1 MIASAFLQD
10 QAETSTFWQGA
21 DLYNR
26 CLQAQQAQRVDFLY
40 RYGYEFL
47 GMAYSTYVHSVIE
60 KIDQF
65 GIDHV
70 MFVAREG
77 YLFQKIYEILK
88 GYVPDAI
95 APQVT
100 THYAYLSRVSTFL
113 PSVSHLSTRELV
125 LTTDK
130 PGQLGLWST
139 LKTLGLPPE
148 EFEPYARS
156 HGINLKEPT
165 QDYWNDQ
172 RLLNF
177 FSDTGV
183 QAIVRHYQQQARE
196 MLGQYLQQC
205 GFFDGTYSKPSHSY
219 KAHKV
224 ALVDI
229 GWEGTIQD
237 NLVRAFNQRPDFP
250 LLHGLYFGRRERK
263 TFLKYSSAFS
273 HGLIYESRNRN
284 INAEPVDIFVEI
296 FEKGAGAPHASTQGY
311 ERVGTRLEDGVR
323 PVFKSAE
330 SQSRRAELEGNGA
343 IAVMQR
349 GILDFVHQYAQQWQ
363 QEGFSAEANIPFVH
377 GLTTRH
383 IAFPTHEE
391 AYRVTTQ
398 LGQQA
403 EDLGED
409 KVASLA
415 VTAQAFWTPLKS
427 GKVKTSLARFKSASW
442 RPGSFRL
449 MKIPFLGHLYRI
461 KRFLSF

>member
-1 MIASAFLQD
+1 MVTSAFLRK
-10 QAETSTFWQGA
+10 QAETSNFWQGA
-21 DLYNR
+21 ALYDR
-26 CLQAQQAQRVDFLY
+26 CLQTHADRYRANQSVDFLY

-47 GMAYSTYVHSVIE
+47 GMAYSTYVHKVIE
-60 KIDQF
+60 KINQF

-70 MFVAREG
+70 IFVAREG

-88 GYVPDAI
+88 GYMPEQI
-95 APQVT
+95 PQQLT

-130 PGQLGLWST
+130 PGQLGLWSM
-139 LKTLGLPPE
+139 LKTLGLPPA
-148 EFEPYARS
+148 EFESFARS
-156 HGINLKEPT
+156 HGIDLRSPA

-177 FSDTGV
+177 FSDTRV
-183 QAIVRHYQQQARE
+183 QASVKHYQQQAHRA
-196 MLGQYLQQC
+196 LAQYLSQC
-205 GFFDGTYSKPSHSY
+205 GFFGTGHTSPTR
-219 KAHKV
+219 KV

-263 TFLKYSSAFS
+263 TFLKYSSSFS

-284 INAEPVDIFVEI
+284 INAETIDTFVEI
-296 FEKGAGAPHASTQGY
+296 FEKGAGAPHASTRGY
-311 ERVGTRLEDGVR
+311 EPIGPRVEDGVR
-323 PVFKSAE
+323 PVFKPDNSESRQAE
-330 SQSRRAELEGNGA
+330 IKGNGA

-349 GILDFVHQYAQQWQ
+349 GVLDFVHCYGQQWQ
-363 QEGFSAEANIPFVH
+363 QARFSAEANLPFVQ
-377 GLTTRH
+377 GLAARH

-415 VTAQAFWTPLKS
+415 VTAKDFWSPLKS
-427 GKVKTSLARFKSASW
+427 GKVKTSVARFKGASW

-449 MKIPFLGHLYRI
+449 MKIPGMGSLYRI
-461 KRFLSF
+461 KRYLSF